1 MLRQDNDL
9 VSVWAESNGPQL
21 VIAFAGLGEVGS
33 SVCWGADYFRKAG
46 FSFVSFVPKKPHW
59 YPALSFQVSA
69 EIAQFIGQYSERI
82 TYGYSMGGHAALKA
96 GGIFG
101 ASRSV
106 ALCPQYSVDPKVIAD
121 HRYNKYWMDGVGTHH
136 MMFMSS
142 RARRIVF
149 CDGAHVLDRQHVSLI
164 SQAEPVDV
172 MNCVEAGHDVWE
184 ALRKRD
190 LVGPTGIITSALAG
204 RLSLA
209 EFSFRYKRL

>member
-59 YPALSFQVSA
+59 YPASSFQVSA

-96 GGIFG
+96 GSIFG
-101 ASRSV
+101 ACRSV
-106 ALCPQYSVDPKVIAD
+106 ALCPQYSVDPKCD
-121 HRYNKYWMDGVGTHH
+121 RG
-136 MMFMSS
+136 SS
-142 RARRIVF
+142 VQQ
-149 CDGAHVLDRQHVSLI
+149 VLDGRCWH
-164 SQAEPVDV
+164 AP
-172 MNCVEAGHDVWE
+172 HDVH
-184 ALRKRD
+184 AFRRS
-190 LVGPTGIITSALAG
+190 PH
-204 RLSLA
+204 RLL
-209 EFSFRYKRL
+209 